1 MRQAV
6 AARRALSESVLA
18 ELRPSYPLLD
28 QYKDWAVVNTEKV
41 QWGDL
46 DAFNHV
52 NNCVFLRYFENAR
65 FQMIE
70 EMSKEYD
77 AGWSEGKG
85 ASVIMADNYVRYRSP
100 LYHPDEIATV
110 VRAEDARE
118 ADMYIAFKIL
128 SKQQNKVV
136 AEGRGRLVSF
146 DYGKGCK
153 VPFPTAVLDAIRNM
167 QGSDFEVSTEQ

>member
-52 NNCVFLRYFENAR
+52 NNCAFRYQA
-65 FQMIE
+65 
-70 EMSKEYD
+70 
-77 AGWSEGKG
+77 
-85 ASVIMADNYVRYRSP
+85 
-100 LYHPDEIATV
+100 
-110 VRAEDARE
+110 
-118 ADMYIAFKIL
+118 
-128 SKQQNKVV
+128 
-136 AEGRGRLVSF
+136 
-146 DYGKGCK
+146 
-153 VPFPTAVLDAIRNM
+153 AVLWKPIAP
-167 QGSDFEVSTEQ
+167 SLWP